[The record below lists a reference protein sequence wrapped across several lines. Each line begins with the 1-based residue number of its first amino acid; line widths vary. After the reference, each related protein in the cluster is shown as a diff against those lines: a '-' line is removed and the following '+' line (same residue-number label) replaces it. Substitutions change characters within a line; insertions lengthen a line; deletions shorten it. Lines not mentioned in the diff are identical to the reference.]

1 MIPNMSA
8 KERET
13 EGATEYVND
22 LLHEAL
28 QAGADT
34 VELEGVPEGLEIC
47 SLVAASWIGM
57 VLEDRAEL

>member
-13 EGATEYVND
+13 EGATEYLND
-22 LLHEAL
+22 LLYEAL
-28 QAGADT
+28 QAGSDT

-47 SLVAASWIGM
+47 SLVAASWIGV